1 MKYFWHG
8 IAVVNTVLFAL
19 LVIGLYTGSLSINTE
34 SSVSGEVYIANP
46 TIETN
51 IHDMPMIEGKVDATI
66 QNMR

>member
-34 SSVSGEVYIANP
+34 CYVRGDIGVDGMVD
-46 TIETN
+46 TN
-51 IHDMPMIEGKVDATI
+51 I
-66 QNMR
+66 QNMPPIEGTVDTTIRNIR